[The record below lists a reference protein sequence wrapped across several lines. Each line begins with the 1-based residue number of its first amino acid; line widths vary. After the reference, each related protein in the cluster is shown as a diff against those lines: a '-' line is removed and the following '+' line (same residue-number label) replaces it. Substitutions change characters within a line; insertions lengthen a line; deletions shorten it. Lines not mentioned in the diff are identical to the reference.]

1 MQADIE
7 HLRFEMQSRNYRFDV
22 LELGGSIPKKDR
34 IGKLVPLFEQGR
46 MYLPVR
52 SPFRDQEG
60 TWRDLTKEFIADEY
74 MAFPVSTHDDMLDC
88 MARILDPVMGA
99 EFPSLSPVEGDSF
112 NLGNMEYDLY
122 E

>member
-1 MQADIE
+1 
-7 HLRFEMQSRNYRFDV
+7 MQSRNYRFDV
-22 LELGGSIPKKDR
+22 VELGGAVPKKDR

-52 SPFRDQEG
+52 STFRDQEG
-60 TWRDLTKEFIADEY
+60 TWRDLTKEFVADEY

-88 MARILDPVMGA
+88 MARILEPVLAA
-99 EFPSLSPVEGDSF
+99 EFPSPLDMSVEQTD
-112 NLGNMEYDLY
+112 LGNMEYDLY